1 MAAMG
6 KIYVPKP
13 IPIKSRK
20 ELLAGI
26 KPQHQRFL
34 REDNGDLPEH
44 FATQKDAQPQYDPL
58 PIL

>member
-1 MAAMG
+1 MGRMG
-6 KIYVPKP
+6 KIYIPKP

-20 ELLAGI
+20 ELLAGV
-26 KPQHQRFL
+26 KPQHQRHL

-44 FATQKDAQPQYDPL
+44 FAAAAAQPQYASL

>member
-1 MAAMG
+1 MAPMG

-13 IPIKSRK
+13 MPIKTRK
-20 ELLAGI
+20 ELLATI

-44 FATQKDAQPQYDPL
+44 FAALKNEQPQYDPL